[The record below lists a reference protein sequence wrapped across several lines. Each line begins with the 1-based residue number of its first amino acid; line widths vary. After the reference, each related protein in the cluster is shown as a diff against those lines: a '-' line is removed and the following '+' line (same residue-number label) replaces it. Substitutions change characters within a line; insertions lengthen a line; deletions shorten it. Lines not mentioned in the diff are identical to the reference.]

1 MAKQLLI
8 IDGEQNNLEGLQS
21 YLSSK
26 GYDVH
31 LADNVRHGFELLQTL
46 YIEGVLLSLDML
58 EINEL
63 DVLYD
68 LRSGYPKIPVITM
81 SSSLSRKLLL
91 DAFAGGVRGHISIP
105 IGHQQLQETM
115 FIFEG
120 HLC

>member
-1 MAKQLLI
+1 MAKHLLI
-8 IDGEQNNLEGLQS
+8 IEGEYGNREGLQS
-21 YLSSK
+21 YLASK
-26 GYDVH
+26 GYEVH
-31 LADNVRHGFELLQTL
+31 VADTVRHGLELLQTL
-46 YIEGVLLSLDML
+46 CIDGILLSLDKL
-58 EINEL
+58 ELNDL
-63 DVLYD
+63 DVLYN

-105 IGHQQLQETM
+105 IAHQQLQETM